1 MKYIKTYEELEDKS
15 IIRELDY
22 YRKNLSELP
31 DLSEYIN
38 LKYLYCSN
46 NNLTELPEL
55 PQSIVILDCE
65 NNKLTSL
72 PKELPKSLK
81 KLHCQYNKLPYT
93 DLNGYY
99 EWLTTVTTQKI

>member
-1 MKYIKTYEELEDKS
+1 MSNNPKEKITQ
-15 IIRELDY
+15 LD
-22 YRKNLSELP
+22 LSYKKLKELP
-31 DLSEYIN
+31 DLSEYTN
-38 LKYLYCSN
+38 LQYLDCSN

-99 EWLTTVTTQKI
+99 EWLATVNTQKI